1 MSSRPNIIVVD
12 DEPTAL
18 ASLLDAL
25 TRRYGGD
32 YRVIPHL
39 TASGALA
46 ELERLRNEGERVAL
60 IIADQWMPGMT
71 GSDVLVHAHRIFPEA
86 QRGLLVDWGDRTATP
101 VILEGCAMGRLE
113 NYLHKP
119 WSPPEVH
126 LYPAVGEFLADWTR
140 MHGPRMEI
148 VRVLGKDPSPRAREI
163 RDLLERNGI
172 PHGFYRADSEDGL
185 LLIEKTRLDPTRLPA
200 VVLLDGHFLSDPTN
214 AEILDALG
222 ATDVEEPTCDLAI
235 VGGGP
240 AGLAAAVYA
249 SSEGL
254 RTVVIERE
262 AVGGQAGTSS
272 LIRNYLGFP
281 RGISGAGLAQRAY
294 EQAWLFGTKY
304 VFAREAHRL
313 EARGTDRVVM
323 LADGTEI
330 VAKSVLIATGA
341 TYRRL
346 GIPEIERFK
355 GAGVFYIVPSDGR
368 FVEGKD
374 VFVSGAGNSAGQG
387 VLHLAKFAR
396 SVVLLVRGNS
406 LEKHMSDYLVRE
418 IRACP
423 NVEVLLRT
431 EAVEAHGD
439 GQLERITIADRG
451 RKLRETRP
459 ASALFVIIGAQPHT
473 EWLAGAVQR
482 GDKGFIVTGAD
493 VNTDAADWP
502 LDRPPTRFETS
513 MPGVFAAGDVR
524 FGSAKRVGSAVGEG
538 AVAMPFIHEYLRAPV
553 SLGANDAQIFHDPVL
568 EENRP

>member
-1 MSSRPNIIVVD
+1 MSSRPNIVVVD

-46 ELERLRNEGERVAL
+46 ELERLKSEGERVAL
-60 IIADQWMPGMT
+60 IIADQWMPEMT

-86 QRGLLVDWGDRTATP
+86 QRGLLVDWGDRTAAP

-148 VRVLGKDPSPRAREI
+148 VRVLGLDPSPRAREI

-185 LLIEKTRLDPTRLPA
+185 LLIEKTRLDPARLPA
-200 VVLLDGHFLSDPTN
+200 IVLLDGHILSDPTN

-304 VFAREAHRL
+304 VFAREANRL
-313 EARGTDRVVM
+313 EARGTDRIVM

-330 VAKSVLIATGA
+330 IAKSVLIATGA
-341 TYRRL
+341 AYRRL

-406 LEKHMSDYLVRE
+406 LEKNMSDYLVRE
-418 IRACP
+418 IRSRP

-431 EAVEAHGD
+431 EAVEGHGN
-439 GQLERITIADRG
+439 GQLERLTITDRG
-451 RKLRETRP
+451 RKHRETRP
-459 ASALFVIIGAQPHT
+459 AAALFVIIGAQPHT

-553 SLGANDAQIFHDPVL
+553 SLGASVVVGSGGRQEIA
-568 EENRP
+568 

>member
-1 MSSRPNIIVVD
+1 MNARPNIIAVD

-32 YRVIPHL
+32 YRVIPHRSAL
-39 TASGALA
+39 GALA

-60 IIADQWMPGMT
+60 IIADLWMPEMT
-71 GSDVLVHAHRIFPEA
+71 GSDVLVHAHRTFPEA
-86 QRGLLVDWGDRTATP
+86 QRALLVEWGDRTAAP
-101 VILEGCAMGRLE
+101 SILEGCAMGRFE

-126 LYPAVGEFLADWTR
+126 LYPAIGEFLADWTR

-148 VRVLGKDPSPRAREI
+148 VRVLGEDPSPRAREI

-172 PHGFYRADSEDGL
+172 PHGFYREDSEDGL
-185 LLIEKTRLDPTRLPA
+185 RLIEKTRLDPTRLPA
-200 VVLLDGHFLSDPTN
+200 VVLLDGHVLSDPTN
-214 AEILDALG
+214 AEILD
-222 ATDVEEPTCDLAI
+222 

-240 AGLAAAVYA
+240 AGLASAVYA

-281 RGISGAGLAQRAY
+281 RGISGAALAQRAY

-304 VFAREAHRL
+304 VFAREARRL
-313 EARGTDRVVM
+313 DARGTDRVVA
-323 LADGTEI
+323 LTDGTEI
-330 VAKSVLIATGA
+330 VAKSVLISTGA
-341 TYRRL
+341 AYRRL
-346 GIPEIERFK
+346 GIPELERFR
-355 GAGVFYIVPSDGR
+355 GAGVFYIVPGDGR

-374 VFVSGAGNSAGQG
+374 VFVAGAGNSTGQG
-387 VLHLAKFAR
+387 VVHLARFAR
-396 SVVLLVRGNS
+396 SVTLLVRGDS

-418 IRACP
+418 IRTRS
-423 NVEVLLRT
+423 NVEVRLRT
-431 EAVEAHGD
+431 EAVEGHGD
-439 GQLERITIADRG
+439 GQLERLTIADRERG
-451 RKLRETRP
+451 LRETLP
-459 ASALFVIIGAQPHT
+459 ASALFVLIGAQPHT
-473 EWLAGAVQR
+473 EWLADTVQR
-482 GDKGFIVTGAD
+482 DAKGFIVTGAD
-493 VNTDAADWP
+493 VNTEAADWP

-524 FGSAKRVGSAVGEG
+524 SGSAKRVGSAVGEG
-538 AVAMPFIHEYLRAPV
+538 AVAMPFIHEYLRAPA
-553 SLGANDAQIFHDPVL
+553 SLGAGVPVGSSG
-568 EENRP
+568 EQEIA

>member
-1 MSSRPNIIVVD
+1 MNARPNIIIVD

-32 YRVIPHL
+32 YRVVPHRSAL
-39 TASGALA
+39 GALA
-46 ELERLRNEGERVAL
+46 ELDRLKNEGERVAL
-60 IIADQWMPGMT
+60 IIADLWMPEMT
-71 GSDVLVHAHRIFPEA
+71 GFDVLVHAHRTFPEA
-86 QRGLLVDWGDRTATP
+86 QRALLVEWGDRTAAP
-101 VILEGCAMGRLE
+101 AILEGCAMGRFE

-126 LYPAVGEFLADWTR
+126 LYPAIGEFLADWTR

-148 VRVLGKDPSPRAREI
+148 VRVLGGDPSPRAREI

-185 LLIEKTRLDPTRLPA
+185 RLIEKTRLDPTRLPA
-200 VVLLDGHFLSDPTN
+200 VVLLDGHVLSDPTN

-240 AGLAAAVYA
+240 AGLASAVYA

-281 RGISGAGLAQRAY
+281 RGISGAALAQRAY

-304 VFAREAHRL
+304 VFAREARRL
-313 EARGTDRVVM
+313 DARGTDRVVA
-323 LADGTEI
+323 LTDETEI

-341 TYRRL
+341 AYRRI
-346 GIPEIERFK
+346 GVPELERFT
-355 GAGVFYIVPSDGR
+355 GVGVFYIVPNDVR
-368 FVEGKD
+368 FLEGKD
-374 VFVSGAGNSAGQG
+374 VFVAGAGNSTGQG
-387 VLHLAKFAR
+387 VVHLARYAR
-396 SVVLLVRGNS
+396 SVTLLVRGDS

-418 IRACP
+418 IRTLA
-423 NVEVLLRT
+423 NVEVRLRT
-431 EAVEAHGD
+431 EAVEGHGE
-439 GQLERITIADRG
+439 GQLERLTIGDRERG
-451 RKLRETRP
+451 LRETRP
-459 ASALFVIIGAQPHT
+459 ASALFVLIGAQPHT
-473 EWLAGAVQR
+473 EWLADTVQR
-482 GDKGFIVTGAD
+482 DAKGFIVTGAD
-493 VNTDAADWP
+493 VNTEAADWP

-524 FGSAKRVGSAVGEG
+524 SGSAKRVGSAVGEG

-553 SLGANDAQIFHDPVL
+553 SLGVGDPIRSSG
-568 EENRP
+568 EREIA

>member
-1 MSSRPNIIVVD
+1 MSSRPNIVVVD

-46 ELERLRNEGERVAL
+46 ELERLKSEGERVAL
-60 IIADQWMPGMT
+60 IIADQWMPEMT

-86 QRGLLVDWGDRTATP
+86 QRGLLVDWGDRTAAP

-148 VRVLGKDPSPRAREI
+148 VRVLGLDPSPRAREI

-185 LLIEKTRLDPTRLPA
+185 LLIEKTRLDPARLPA
-200 VVLLDGHFLSDPTN
+200 IVLLDGHILSDPTN

-304 VFAREAHRL
+304 VFAREANRL
-313 EARGTDRVVM
+313 EARGTDRIVM

-330 VAKSVLIATGA
+330 IAKSVLIATGA
-341 TYRRL
+341 AYRRL

-418 IRACP
+418 IRSRP

-431 EAVEAHGD
+431 EAVEGHGN
-439 GQLERITIADRG
+439 GQLERLTITDRG
-451 RKLRETRP
+451 RKHRETRP
-459 ASALFVIIGAQPHT
+459 AAALFVIIGAQPHT

-538 AVAMPFIHEYLRAPV
+538 AVAMPFIHEYLRAQV
-553 SLGANDAQIFHDPVL
+553 SLGASVVVGSGGRQEIA
-568 EENRP
+568 

>member
-1 MSSRPNIIVVD
+1 MNARPNIILVD
-12 DEPTAL
+12 DEPTPL

-39 TASGALA
+39 SAPGALV
-46 ELERLRNEGERVAL
+46 ELERLKSEGERVAL
-60 IIADQWMPGMT
+60 IIADQWMPEMT

-86 QRGLLVDWGDRTATP
+86 QRALLVEWGDRTAAP
-101 VILEGCAMGRLE
+101 AILEGCAMGRLE

-126 LYPAVGEFLADWTR
+126 LYPAVGEFLANWTR

-148 VRVLGKDPSPRAREI
+148 VRVLGEDPSPRAREI

-172 PHGFYRADSEDGL
+172 PHGFYLADSRDGSR
-185 LLIEKTRLDPTRLPA
+185 LIEKTRLDPTRLPA
-200 VVLLDGHFLSDPTN
+200 VVLLDGHVLTDPTN

-222 ATDVEEPTCDLAI
+222 ATDVEDPTCDLAI

-240 AGLAAAVYA
+240 AGLASAVYA

-281 RGISGAGLAQRAY
+281 RGISGAALAQRAY

-304 VFAREAHRL
+304 VFAREARRL
-313 EARGTDRVVM
+313 EARGTNRVVA

-330 VAKSVLIATGA
+330 IAKSVLIATGA
-341 TYRRL
+341 AYRRL
-346 GIPEIERFK
+346 GIPEIERFT

-374 VFVSGAGNSAGQG
+374 VFVAGAGNSTGQG
-387 VLHLAKFAR
+387 VVHLARFAR
-396 SVVLLVRGNS
+396 SVILLVRGDS

-418 IRACP
+418 IRTRP
-423 NVEVLLRT
+423 NVEVRLRS
-431 EAVEAHGD
+431 EVVEGHGD
-439 GQLERITIADRG
+439 GRLERLTIVDREQG
-451 RKLRETRP
+451 LRETR
-459 ASALFVIIGAQPHT
+459 AAAALFVLIGVQPRT
-473 EWLAGAVQR
+473 EWLADAVR
-482 GDKGFIVTGAD
+482 RDSKGFILTGAD
-493 VNTDAADWP
+493 VKTETADRP
-502 LDRPPTRFETS
+502 LDRPRTRFETS

-538 AVAMPFIHEYLRAPV
+538 AMAMPFIHEYLRAPV
-553 SLGANDAQIFHDPVL
+553 SLGAGVAVGDVDRQRRFAP
-568 EENRP
+568 

>member
-1 MSSRPNIIVVD
+1 MSSRPNIVVVD

-46 ELERLRNEGERVAL
+46 ELERLKSEGERVAL
-60 IIADQWMPGMT
+60 IIADQWMPEMT

-86 QRGLLVDWGDRTATP
+86 QRGLLVDWGDRTAAP

-148 VRVLGKDPSPRAREI
+148 VRVLGLDPSPRAREI

-185 LLIEKTRLDPTRLPA
+185 LLIEKTRLDPARLPA
-200 VVLLDGHFLSDPTN
+200 IVLLDGHILSDPTN

-304 VFAREAHRL
+304 VFAREANRL
-313 EARGTDRVVM
+313 EARGTDRIVM

-330 VAKSVLIATGA
+330 IAKSVLIATGA
-341 TYRRL
+341 AYRRL

-418 IRACP
+418 IRSRP

-431 EAVEAHGD
+431 EAVEGHGN
-439 GQLERITIADRG
+439 GQLERLTITDRG
-451 RKLRETRP
+451 RKHRETRP
-459 ASALFVIIGAQPHT
+459 AAALFVIIGAQPHT

-553 SLGANDAQIFHDPVL
+553 SLGASVVVGSGGRQEIA
-568 EENRP
+568 

>member
-1 MSSRPNIIVVD
+1 MSSRPNIVVVD

-46 ELERLRNEGERVAL
+46 ELERLKNEGERVAL

-71 GSDVLVHAHRIFPEA
+71 GSDVLVHAHRIFPKA
-86 QRGLLVDWGDRTATP
+86 QRGLLVDWGDRTAAP

-140 MHGPRMEI
+140 LHGPRMEI
-148 VRVLGKDPSPRAREI
+148 VRVLGEDPSPRAREI

-185 LLIEKTRLDPTRLPA
+185 LLIEKMRLDPARLPA
-200 VVLLDGHFLSDPTN
+200 VVLLDGHILSDPTN

-222 ATDVEEPTCDLAI
+222 ATDVEDPTCDLAI

-281 RGISGAGLAQRAY
+281 RGISGADLAQRAY

-313 EARGTDRVVM
+313 EARGTDRIVI

-341 TYRRL
+341 AYRRL
-346 GIPEIERFK
+346 GVPEIERFT

-418 IRACP
+418 IRTHP

-431 EAVEAHGD
+431 EAVEGHGD
-439 GQLERITIADRG
+439 GQLERLTIADRG
-451 RKLRETRP
+451 RNHRETRP

-473 EWLAGAVQR
+473 EWLAGTVQR
-482 GDKGFIVTGAD
+482 GEKGFIVTGAD
-493 VNTDAADWP
+493 VSTDAADWP
-502 LDRPPTRFETS
+502 LDRPCTRFETS

-538 AVAMPFIHEYLRAPV
+538 AVVMPFIHEYLKTPV
-553 SLGANDAQIFHDPVL
+553 SFGSNVVVGSGGKQEIA
-568 EENRP
+568 

>member
-1 MSSRPNIIVVD
+1 MNARPNIILVD
-12 DEPTAL
+12 DEPTSL

-39 TASGALA
+39 SALGALA
-46 ELERLRNEGERVAL
+46 ELERLKYEGERVAL
-60 IIADQWMPGMT
+60 VIADQWMPEMT
-71 GSDVLVHAHRIFPEA
+71 GSDLLVHAHGIFPEA
-86 QRGLLVDWGDRTATP
+86 QRALLVEWGDRTAAP
-101 VILEGCAMGRLE
+101 AILEGCAMGRLE

-126 LYPAVGEFLADWTR
+126 LYPAVGEFLANWTR

-148 VRVLGKDPSPRAREI
+148 VRVLGEDPSPRAREI
-163 RDLLERNGI
+163 RDLLERNGV
-172 PHGFYRADSEDGL
+172 PHGFYRADSGDGL
-185 LLIEKTRLDPTRLPA
+185 RLIEKTRLDPTRLPA
-200 VVLLDGHFLSDPTN
+200 VVLLDGHVLSDPTN
-214 AEILDALG
+214 AEIMDALG

-240 AGLAAAVYA
+240 AGLASAVYA

-281 RGISGAGLAQRAY
+281 AGISGAELAQRAY

-304 VFAREAHRL
+304 VFAREACRL
-313 EARGTDRVVM
+313 EARGTDRVVA
-323 LADGTEI
+323 LADGREI

-341 TYRRL
+341 AYRRL
-346 GIPEIERFK
+346 GVPELERFT
-355 GAGVFYIVPSDGR
+355 GAGVFYIVPSDAR

-374 VFVSGAGNSAGQG
+374 VFVAGAGNSTGQG
-387 VLHLAKFAR
+387 VVHLAKFAR
-396 SVVLLVRGNS
+396 SVTLLVRGDS

-418 IRACP
+418 IRTRP
-423 NVEVLLRT
+423 NVEVRLRT
-431 EAVEAHGD
+431 EAVEGHGD
-439 GQLERITIADRG
+439 GRLERLTILDTDRG
-451 RKLRETRP
+451 LRETRP
-459 ASALFVIIGAQPHT
+459 ASALFVLIGAQPRT
-473 EWLAGAVQR
+473 DWLADAVQR
-482 GDKGFIVTGAD
+482 DHKGFIVTGAD
-493 VNTDAADWP
+493 LKTEPADWP
-502 LDRPPTRFETS
+502 LDRPPARFETS

-524 FGSAKRVGSAVGEG
+524 SGSAKRVGSAVGEG

-553 SLGANDAQIFHDPVL
+553 SLGAGVAVGNVDRQRRFAP
-568 EENRP
+568 

>member
-1 MSSRPNIIVVD
+1 MNARPNIIVVD

-39 TASGALA
+39 TALGALA
-46 ELERLRNEGERVAL
+46 ELERLKDEGERVAL
-60 IIADQWMPGMT
+60 IIADQWMPEMT

-86 QRGLLVDWGDRTATP
+86 QRGLLVEWGDRTAAP

-119 WSPPEVH
+119 WSPPEIH

-148 VRVLGKDPSPRAREI
+148 VRVLGEDPSPRAREI

-172 PHGFYRADSEDGL
+172 PHGFYRTDSEDAL
-185 LLIEKTRLDPTRLPA
+185 RLIEKTKLDPTRLPA
-200 VVLLDGHFLSDPTN
+200 VVLLDGHVFSDPTN

-240 AGLAAAVYA
+240 AGLASAVYA

-281 RGISGAGLAQRAY
+281 RGISGAELAQRAY

-304 VFAREAHRL
+304 VFAREARRL
-313 EARGTDRVVM
+313 EARGPDRVVT

-341 TYRRL
+341 AYRRI
-346 GIPEIERFK
+346 GIPELERFT
-355 GAGVFYIVPSDGR
+355 GAGVFYIVPGDGS

-374 VFVSGAGNSAGQG
+374 VFVIGAGNAAGQG
-387 VLHLAKFAR
+387 VVHLARFAR
-396 SVVLLVRGNS
+396 SVTLLVRGGL

-418 IRACP
+418 IRTRP

-431 EAVEAHGD
+431 EAVDGHGD
-439 GQLERITIADRG
+439 GQLERLTIADRQ
-451 RKLRETRP
+451 RRHRETRP
-459 ASALFVIIGAQPHT
+459 ASALFVLIGAQPHT
-473 EWLAGAVQR
+473 EWLGNAVQR
-482 GDKGFIVTGAD
+482 DAEGFIMTGAD
-493 VNTDAADWP
+493 VNRKSADWP
-502 LDRPPTRFETS
+502 LDRPPTRFEAS

-524 FGSAKRVGSAVGEG
+524 SGSEKRVGSAVGEG
-538 AVAMPFIHEYLRAPV
+538 AVAMPFIHDYLRAPV
-553 SLGANDAQIFHDPVL
+553 SLGGGVPVGSGG
-568 EENRP
+568 EQEIA

>member
-1 MSSRPNIIVVD
+1 MNTRPCILVVD

-25 TRRYGGD
+25 ARRYGGD
-32 YRVIPHL
+32 YRVLPHL
-39 TASGALA
+39 SALGALA
-46 ELERLRNEGERVAL
+46 DLERLKSEGERVAL
-60 IIADQWMPGMT
+60 IIADLWMPEMT
-71 GSDVLVHAHRIFPEA
+71 GSDVLVHAHGIFPEA
-86 QRGLLVDWGDRTATP
+86 QRALLVEWGDRTAAP
-101 VILEGCAMGRLE
+101 AILEGCAMGRLE

-140 MHGPRMEI
+140 MHGARMEI
-148 VRVLGKDPSPRAREI
+148 VRVLGEDPSPRSREI

-185 LLIEKTRLDPTRLPA
+185 RLIEKMRLDPTRLPT
-200 VVLLDGHFLSDPTN
+200 VVLLDGHVLSEPTN

-222 ATDVEEPTCDLAI
+222 ATDVEELTCDLAI

-240 AGLAAAVYA
+240 AGLASAVYA

-281 RGISGAGLAQRAY
+281 RGISGAALAQRAY

-304 VFAREAHRL
+304 VFAREALRL
-313 EARGTDRVVM
+313 EARGTDRVVA

-330 VAKSVLIATGA
+330 VARSVLIATGA
-341 TYRRL
+341 AYRRL
-346 GIPEIERFK
+346 GIPEIERF
-355 GAGVFYIVPSDGR
+355 AGTGLFYIVPHDVR
-368 FVEGKD
+368 FVAGKD
-374 VFVSGAGNSAGQG
+374 VFVAGSGNSTGQG
-387 VLHLAKFAR
+387 VVHLAKFAR
-396 SVVLLVRGNS
+396 SVTLLVRGDS

-418 IRACP
+418 IRTRP
-423 NVEVLLRT
+423 NVAVRLRT
-431 EAVEAHGD
+431 EAVEGHGD
-439 GQLERITIADRG
+439 GQLERLTIADRKRG
-451 RKLRETRP
+451 LRETLP
-459 ASALFVIIGAQPHT
+459 ASALFVLIGAQPNT

-482 GDKGFIVTGAD
+482 DAKGFILTGAD
-493 VNTDAADWP
+493 VKAEGAEMP
-502 LDRPPTRFETS
+502 LDRVPGRFETS

-524 FGSAKRVGSAVGEG
+524 SGSAKRVGSAVGEG
-538 AVAMPFIHEYLRAPV
+538 AVAMTFIHEYLRAPV
-553 SLGANDAQIFHDPVL
+553 SLEPGGAAGSGGEQEIA
-568 EENRP
+568 